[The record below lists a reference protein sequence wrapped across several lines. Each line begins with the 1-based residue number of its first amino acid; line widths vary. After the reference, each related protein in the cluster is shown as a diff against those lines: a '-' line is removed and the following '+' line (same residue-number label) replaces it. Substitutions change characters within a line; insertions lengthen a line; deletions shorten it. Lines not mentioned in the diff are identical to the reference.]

1 MMMPFG
7 RKDQF
12 RMTILG
18 WRHLELVICGFILGD
33 KPVLDLSMP
42 DDVLLS
48 LGSYTEKE
56 TDRPEM

>member
-12 RMTILG
+12 RITILG
-18 WRHLELVICGFILGD
+18 WRHLELIICGLIPGD
-33 KPVLDLSMP
+33 KPVLDLSML

-56 TDRPEM
+56 TDHPEM

>member
-12 RMTILG
+12 RMKILG
-18 WRHLELVICGFILGD
+18 WRHLELIICGLILGD
-33 KPVLDLSMP
+33 KQVLNLSVL

-56 TDRPEM
+56 KYHPEM